1 MRNFAEQAMVAVAM
15 AFSVLSGGIDLSVGS
30 VFAMANFLALYLY
43 LILGL
48 PLPVMIVL
56 VIVFGALMGA
66 INGGLI
72 AYGKTRPFLTT
83 LVVLIILRAT
93 YNKTTAAFTDQL
105 ANIDSGSFVWDFMGS
120 GKILGVPTNMVALI
134 VLAIATHFFLTRVK
148 PGVHIMAVGS
158 SRKAARHAGVN
169 VKRALFS
176 AYVISG
182 SISALAGVFY
192 AARQNSSGTDTGVGW
207 EINALAAVVLG
218 GISLA
223 GGRGTI
229 ARAVMG
235 SAIIFMLI
243 SGLVRTGAS
252 GNLTTAVIGI
262 VLLAAVGF
270 NVKWVKN
277 KGKVLQKVYVTPSW
291 VDFEPPPSIARDGG
305 TVFAEND
312 RLKNAEAIALNKIE
326 GPEDVIL
333 DRQDN
338 LYTVN
343 RNGSIIR
350 FLAPDY
356 TVREEFA
363 RIGGRPLGLAF
374 DKDQNLLVC
383 IAGMGVYGVRPDRSV
398 FKVTDR
404 TTRTRTRLKDD
415 SRLYLADDLDV
426 APDGKIYF
434 SEASTRYELTDWA
447 LDGFEGRGNGRLVC
461 HDPKTGVTK
470 TILKNLTFPNGVCIS
485 HDGKSVLWAS
495 TWLCQINRYWIEGPK
510 AGTSELLDRQSAGL
524 LRQHQPR
531 LGRQVLAGFRRT
543 PLARLRPRDEKPELP
558 HAHGQADPARRM
570 AVSRNQL
577 RLRDQVRRQRR
588 GHGIAVGSGRPVA
601 SDHHFGS
608 RAQGLPLYRRSREQP
623 NRPHSP
629 ARRGPDLGSSQVLLG
644 SGTKPCPLSATSSTA
659 CSFPNRE
666 IHVIPVLDG
675 AFSPNQRLD
684 RARQLGARSS
694 DRMTLRLGPDG
705 ALYVS
710 TEHRILRCSGADF
723 EGRKV
728 FAELGRSGR
737 RPCLDEGRPA
747 ARLRLEAGARRAF
760 AIGRAAKPGSKS
772 AGGETDCLSAIRNGR
787 A

>member
-1 MRNFAEQAMVAVAM
+1 MEPIIPFTLTIAVFLVFASTIPNYLKASSLQELMRNFAEQGMVAVAM
-15 AFSVLSGGIDLSVGS
+15 AFSILSGGLDLSVGA
-30 VFAMANFLALYLY
+30 VFAMANFLAIYLY

-56 VIVFGALMGA
+56 VILFGTAMGA

-83 LVVLIILRAT
+83 LVVLIIVRAA
-93 YNKTTAAFTDQL
+93 YNKVTVAFTNEL
-105 ANIDSGSFVWDFMGS
+105 ASIDLGSGVWDFMGS
-120 GKILGVPTNMVALI
+120 GKILGIPVNMAALI
-134 VLAIATHFFLTRVK
+134 VLAVSTHFFLTRVK

-169 VKRALFS
+169 VKRVLFS

-182 SISALAGVFY
+182 SIAALAGIFY

-235 SAIIFMLI
+235 AAIIFMLI
-243 SGLVRTGAS
+243 SGMVRLGIS
-252 GNLTTAVIGI
+252 GNLTTAIIGI
-262 VLLAAVGF
+262 ILLVAVGF

-291 VDFEPPPSIARDGG
+291 VDFEPPPSVERGSG
-305 TVFAEND
+305 TPFAEND

-326 GPEDVIL
+326 GPEDIIL
-333 DRQDN
+333 DRKDN

-356 TVREEFA
+356 EVREEFA

-383 IAGMGVYGVRPDRSV
+383 IAGMGVYGVKPDRTV

-434 SEASTRYELTDWA
+434 SEASTRYELADWA
-447 LDGFEGRGNGRLVC
+447 LDGFEGRGNGRLIC
-461 HDPKTGVTK
+461 HDPATGLTK
-470 TILKNLTFPNGVCIS
+470 TVLKNLAFPNGICLS
-485 HDGKSVLWAS
+485 HDGQSVLWAS
-495 TWLCQINRYWIEGPK
+495 TWLCQINRYWIAGPK
-510 AGTSELLDRQSAGL
+510 AGTSEVLIDNLPGYCDNINRASDGKYWLAFVGL
-524 LRQHQPR
+524 RTP
-531 LGRQVLAGFRRT
+531 VYDLAMRNPGFRTRMVKQIPPDEWLCPGINFGCVVKFDDSGVVT
-543 PLARLRPRDEKPELP
+543 ESLWDPGGQSHPTITSIREHKGYLYIGGLENNRIGRIRLE
-558 HAHGQADPARRM
+558 GADPTWEAHK
-570 AVSRNQL
+570 SYW
-577 RLRDQVRRQRR
+577 
-588 GHGIAVGSGRPVA
+588 G
-601 SDHHFGS
+601 
-608 RAQGLPLYRRSREQP
+608 
-623 NRPHSP
+623 
-629 ARRGPDLGSSQVLLG
+629 
-644 SGTKPCPLSATSSTA
+644 
-659 CSFPNRE
+659 
-666 IHVIPVLDG
+666 G
-675 AFSPNQRLD
+675 A
-684 RARQLGARSS
+684 
-694 DRMTLRLGPDG
+694 
-705 ALYVS
+705 
-710 TEHRILRCSGADF
+710 
-723 EGRKV
+723 
-728 FAELGRSGR
+728 
-737 RPCLDEGRPA
+737 
-747 ARLRLEAGARRAF
+747 
-760 AIGRAAKPGSKS
+760 
-772 AGGETDCLSAIRNGR
+772 
-787 A
+787 